1 MKAQLIHHESHGQPR
16 ATILLTH
23 GFGEHQGRYARLVEA
38 LTEAGYDVFTYD
50 QYGHGTS
57 PGPRAQVDVGA
68 LINDHLQARRDLQGR
83 QRTEKTVL
91 FGHSMGGLITAA
103 SALIN
108 PNDTDAVVLSG
119 PALALTNNPLPPRF
133 GHIASRLAEYAPGL
147 PMARLDSSLVSRDPQ
162 VVADY
167 DADPLNY
174 HGAIPF
180 LTAATMIWHGHE
192 VLARADRWTL
202 PLLVIHGD
210 EDELA
215 SVDGS
220 WQLVLCAVANGA
232 DAELVEV
239 PGAFHEVFN
248 EPEAPQLRAELLQW
262 LESRLS

>member
-1 MKAQLIHHESHGQPR
+1 MKAQLIHHETHGQPQ
-16 ATILLTH
+16 ATVLVTH
-23 GFGEHQGRYARLVEA
+23 GFGEHQGRYATLVES
-38 LTEAGYDVFTYD
+38 LTQAGYDVFTYD
-50 QYGHGTS
+50 QSGHGIA
-57 PGPRAQVDVGA
+57 PGPRAQVDVGK
-68 LINDHLQARRDLQGR
+68 LINDHLQVRRNLKSLR
-83 QRTEKTVL
+83 RTEKTVL

-103 SALIN
+103 SVLVD
-108 PNDTDAVVLSG
+108 PTETDAVVLSG
-119 PALALTNNPLPPRF
+119 PALALSNNPLPARF
-133 GHIASRLAEYAPGL
+133 GRLASRVAKYVPGL

-167 DADPLNY
+167 EADPLNY

-192 VLARADRWTL
+192 VLARADQWAL

-215 SVDGS
+215 NVDGS
-220 WQLVLCAVANGA
+220 WQLVLCAVANGT
-232 DAELVEV
+232 DAQLIEV

-262 LESRLS
+262 LESRLK